1 MACCAAEV
9 DIKAHR
15 CSPDADSGIANGT
28 STADSNRSVLHIKRA
43 AVTTCKV
50 EYQRT
55 RAEFHHVIGAD
66 IKDRACNRQRS
77 WRNVK
82 RDISVVSPNIARQ
95 RVGTATKINCK
106 DGRSHS

>member
-1 MACCAAEV
+1 MACAAGEV

-15 CSPDADSGIANGT
+15 CIADTDSRIANST
-28 STADSNRSVLHIKRA
+28 STADSDRSVLHIKRST
-43 AVTTCKV
+43 VTAEKV

-55 RAEFHHVIGAD
+55 RAKFHHVIGAD
-66 IKDRACNRQRS
+66 IKNCACNRQRS

-82 RDISVVSPNIARQ
+82 RDISVVSPNIACQ
-95 RVGTATKINCK
+95 CVGTAAKVNCK